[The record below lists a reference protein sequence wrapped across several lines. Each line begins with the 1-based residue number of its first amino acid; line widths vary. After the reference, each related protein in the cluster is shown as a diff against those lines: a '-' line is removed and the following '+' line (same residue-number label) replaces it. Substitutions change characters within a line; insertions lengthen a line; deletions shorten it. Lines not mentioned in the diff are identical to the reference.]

1 MFTFMLLMV
10 LYIFSQFFAIF
21 GLINLDIAN
30 IQLPIPITIFEVSLT
45 TNRDINFSII
55 IRYLSMFSTNK

>member
-30 IQLPIPITIFEVSLT
+30 IQLPIPITIFEVRLT

-55 IRYLSMFSTNK
+55 IR